1 MGAVVVGIA
10 GAAPFV
16 DGDRVALW
24 GDSITHAGLYP
35 KMLADFYLTRYPDR
49 TVRFYNAGVAGD
61 NAGAAMSRFEE
72 DVKRWN
78 PTVVTLMFGM
88 NDSGRTMYDPRW
100 MANPSYRAGI
110 PAREKKCYETY
121 SANMVKL
128 VARLRAD
135 LPKARRMFLTP
146 TPYDETAVQKDV
158 HLAPALKGTVA
169 TLKRYAD
176 CGKKLAAETGG
187 EVVDW
192 NTAYQDLVVREQRKN
207 PAFSFVRPD
216 RVHPAAPG
224 HLFMTYVFL
233 KTQGVSGI
241 VSDVALSAKS
251 GTVQKS
257 DNATVSDFTKTAD
270 GCAFTLLER
279 ALPWPIESAA
289 KPALALAPIL
299 EDLNREVVAVKDLVP
314 GARYTLFI
322 DGTDVGT
329 WTADELALGVN
340 LANNAKTPQARQAA
354 EVERKNAARC
364 AIECDQLRM
373 FAASRWYLRLRKVN
387 PDDFAAV
394 KAHYDG
400 LKYKNGYFEC
410 KLPAYLRDYAKRE
423 AIERDQDTRWAELL
437 ALRTPKAHRYE
448 VKRVAAERPAHGRTA
463 GLAPKIEIDFTR
475 PTGPINKWLHCA
487 GYCSRSYPRGL
498 ENDDAD
504 LKPLHLTAARTHDWA
519 LVNSGQ
525 RLVDTQYIFPLL
537 HLDPSDPKNYIFEPT
552 DRVLSLTQN
561 IGMKIF
567 YRLGTS
573 IEHTADWGF
582 NTLNPTNHAQYAE
595 ALAGIVRHYT
605 QGWANGFTWD
615 IQNWEIYNEP
625 NIVPCWRGTK
635 AEFIDLFVTC
645 LKRLKREFPALNFGG
660 PAFAG
665 CPLDYMKELLL
676 ACRAAGVEPDFVSW
690 HYYGQDPDDLVSQ
703 PARVRRFLD
712 GLGFKKC
719 KLVIDEWHYIVSWDG
734 IHGASSPDRIRQAH
748 AGPSAHNGIDSGVF
762 NLAVLSGFQNSCLD
776 QSYFYGSG
784 AKGSWGWKNGYG
796 EYNKSYYSLKI
807 FGDIVMDFTQKVA
820 ATAGSETTVSAFA
833 GLSADGKKAFVLV
846 ADYRGR
852 FPLVAHV
859 KGLDNARVEKAIVL
873 DHTRNNEPVEVT
885 WRNGTL
891 TLPRKDRNSVA
902 FYVVF
907 ARP

>member
-1 MGAVVVGIA
+1 MKKLSLLVFMGAVVVGIA

-110 PAREKKCYETY
+110 PAREKKCYDTY
-121 SANMVKL
+121 SANMAKL

-224 HLFMTYVFL
+224 HLFMTSVFL

-448 VKRVAAERPAHGRTA
+448 VKRVAAESPAHVRAVSAAEEVPTWRILGDGTAAYAAPMVEHPGMVLAAQQMLDRTYSRGCLRLTADIRTPAKWTGSPGHGTSLRVGLAPAARTALVAARQTIGEFGPDFQKSGRTTKAFALTRDEAGRAAGRVMEVARAEAWYRYTVTFDLEKQTYSGTVCDRESGASAGSFEGAKFCRAFDPKSHRRRCHPCEGTLHGLRFRVSCGRCGRRRQPETRMAGTGRDGIQDGVHLRLCRAHRCADGSTARRTHGRT
-463 GLAPKIEIDFTR
+463 R
-475 PTGPINKWLHCA
+475 
-487 GYCSRSYPRGL
+487 
-498 ENDDAD
+498 
-504 LKPLHLTAARTHDWA
+504 
-519 LVNSGQ
+519 
-525 RLVDTQYIFPLL
+525 
-537 HLDPSDPKNYIFEPT
+537 
-552 DRVLSLTQN
+552 
-561 IGMKIF
+561 
-567 YRLGTS
+567 
-573 IEHTADWGF
+573 
-582 NTLNPTNHAQYAE
+582 AE
-595 ALAGIVRHYT
+595 
-605 QGWANGFTWD
+605 D
-615 IQNWEIYNEP
+615 
-625 NIVPCWRGTK
+625 
-635 AEFIDLFVTC
+635 
-645 LKRLKREFPALNFGG
+645 
-660 PAFAG
+660 
-665 CPLDYMKELLL
+665 
-676 ACRAAGVEPDFVSW
+676 
-690 HYYGQDPDDLVSQ
+690 
-703 PARVRRFLD
+703 
-712 GLGFKKC
+712 
-719 KLVIDEWHYIVSWDG
+719 
-734 IHGASSPDRIRQAH
+734 
-748 AGPSAHNGIDSGVF
+748 
-762 NLAVLSGFQNSCLD
+762 
-776 QSYFYGSG
+776 
-784 AKGSWGWKNGYG
+784 
-796 EYNKSYYSLKI
+796 
-807 FGDIVMDFTQKVA
+807 
-820 ATAGSETTVSAFA
+820 
-833 GLSADGKKAFVLV
+833 
-846 ADYRGR
+846 
-852 FPLVAHV
+852 
-859 KGLDNARVEKAIVL
+859 
-873 DHTRNNEPVEVT
+873 
-885 WRNGTL
+885 
-891 TLPRKDRNSVA
+891 
-902 FYVVF
+902 
-907 ARP
+907 